1 MMNDLS
7 DKMPTFYGAVTVGE
21 RGQIAVPAEAR
32 RALEITPGTKLV
44 VLGGPDN
51 RILMMLK
58 AEAVTEILTHT
69 TALLS
74 QFEQVLKTD
83 STDVVEDT
91 K

>member
-1 MMNDLS
+1 MSSDLS
-7 DKMPTFYGAVTVGE
+7 DRMPKFYASVTVGE
-21 RGQIAVPAEAR
+21 RGQIAIPAEAR
-32 RALEITPGTKLV
+32 RDLGIAPGTKLV
-44 VLGGPDN
+44 VLGGSEK

-83 STDVVEDT
+83 TTQTSEDT
-91 K
+91 Q